1 LKKTIV
7 SILKT
12 NPERVLDDIGKLMNM
27 AGVASAL
34 NPEATTILKD
44 NISWHYPLLSANTTP
59 WQLEGTIR
67 GLKQAGLND
76 LVAVHNNTVVTDPFK
91 GGRLNKL
98 SPIYRNN
105 GIPEKYNFLA
115 EDITWESYRP
125 KAQMRVLDRIYPGG
139 IKIPSF
145 FHGKNIVH
153 LPTVKCHI
161 YTTTTGAMKNA
172 FGGLLNTRRH
182 YTHSVIHET
191 LVDLLAIQKEI
202 HPGIFTVMDGTFCG
216 NGPGPRTMIPVEKGL
231 VLASSDCVAIDAV
244 AAKIM
249 GFDPMK
255 IDYIRLAHE
264 DGLGVGRVE
273 EIEVQGEDISE
284 MNFQFSVGDNF
295 ASRFGDLFWFS
306 PYKKIQKLL
315 FHTPLVYLFV
325 FGSYIY
331 HDRIW
336 WPFVGTRIME
346 TVRVNTEWG
355 KCFEGYKE
363 E

>member
-1 LKKTIV
+1 
-7 SILKT
+7 
-12 NPERVLDDIGKLMNM
+12 
-27 AGVASAL
+27 
-34 NPEATTILKD
+34 
-44 NISWHYPLLSANTTP
+44 
-59 WQLEGTIR
+59 
-67 GLKQAGLND
+67 
-76 LVAVHNNTVVTDPFK
+76 
-91 GGRLNKL
+91 
-98 SPIYRNN
+98 
-105 GIPEKYNFLA
+105 
-115 EDITWESYRP
+115 
-125 KAQMRVLDRIYPGG
+125 
-139 IKIPSF
+139 
-145 FHGKNIVH
+145 
-153 LPTVKCHI
+153 
-161 YTTTTGAMKNA
+161 
-172 FGGLLNTRRH
+172 
-182 YTHSVIHET
+182 
-191 LVDLLAIQKEI
+191 
-202 HPGIFTVMDGTFCG
+202 
-216 NGPGPRTMIPVEKGL
+216 MIPVEKGL

-325 FGSYIY
+325 FGSHIY

-346 TVRVNTEWG
+346 TIRVNTEWG

>member
-1 LKKTIV
+1 
-7 SILKT
+7 
-12 NPERVLDDIGKLMNM
+12 
-27 AGVASAL
+27 
-34 NPEATTILKD
+34 
-44 NISWHYPLLSANTTP
+44 
-59 WQLEGTIR
+59 
-67 GLKQAGLND
+67 
-76 LVAVHNNTVVTDPFK
+76 
-91 GGRLNKL
+91 
-98 SPIYRNN
+98 
-105 GIPEKYNFLA
+105 
-115 EDITWESYRP
+115 
-125 KAQMRVLDRIYPGG
+125 
-139 IKIPSF
+139 
-145 FHGKNIVH
+145 
-153 LPTVKCHI
+153 
-161 YTTTTGAMKNA
+161 
-172 FGGLLNTRRH
+172 
-182 YTHSVIHET
+182 
-191 LVDLLAIQKEI
+191 
-202 HPGIFTVMDGTFCG
+202 
-216 NGPGPRTMIPVEKGL
+216 MIPVEKGL